1 MCQSPDAWDA
11 PRSVRLAGV
20 ADGTAFQAYGALR
33 LDLFQL
39 GAQGQHVVL
48 QVFFFA
54 LQQGAAGTGQL
65 QFGLH
70 FPGQAVAEIQRRLHG
85 APLALFLPQLLAHGL
100 QLILQDA
107 LFGLA
112 LPALFALR
120 LFRLLQL
127 LAQPGLDR
135 PFFVDF
141 EQRASFVGL
150 RALLCQFYGL
160 LQLSQVLGELF
171 VLPAQ
176 LLLDGGLF
184 IFQFF
189 LAQRGMTQVL
199 AQGGQFFAQVL
210 DLLLLPGQGLFARLS
225 CLLFSLQRFGGLLR
239 LLLRLL
245 YAFVRLGLIRLQFQ
259 AGLFQGLLPDFAQ
272 QFSRQGLQFFRNV
285 GQVQPDPAFFPQILP
300 ESLQGLGGRTHAA
313 LAHQLIQLVGRGR
326 DPVTEKQQS
335 SHFPVQRLG
344 MAEAFA
350 QISDIGQH
358 LAFGKRVWKHFQPVQ
373 GNLINN
379 ITYYIEF
386 IMFCM
391 LKFDISSIMSNI
403 YHQAAHPS
411 HKRRLRPCCRYI
423 GRWPHGLLPRS
434 RFHLFFIMNSPPLP
448 PSPVRAHGISQLLAR
463 FDGRDG
469 LNRALGGRAQI
480 EAQTDIDA
488 LRGWL
493 ARYAGNPRTYAN
505 YRKEAERLLLWSVVE
520 RRKPLSSLSHE
531 DIMAYRDFLADPQPA
546 ERWVI
551 QGGGR
556 PARHHPAW
564 RPFAGPLS
572 DASRNQAMLILNALF
587 SWLVQAGYLAG
598 NPLALSRQRGSARPA
613 RDVQRY
619 LTAEQWRWVQDWI
632 RALPE
637 EDRTARRHKARLRWL
652 FSVLYGGALR
662 ISELVQA
669 RMADVSARLDAQG
682 REQWWLQVR
691 GKGGKIRRVPMT
703 QELMQELLRYRQAHG
718 LEGPPH
724 ALEPQPLL
732 MSAGASDKHLSRA
745 MAHVLVKQVFVQA
758 AQALRERHP
767 EREAQARVLEQA
779 SAHWLRHSAGS
790 HMANQGMDL
799 RVIRDTLGHE
809 SIATTNIYLHADE
822 EQRHRA
828 LEQAHHLGW

>member
-1 MCQSPDAWDA
+1 
-11 PRSVRLAGV
+11 
-20 ADGTAFQAYGALR
+20 
-33 LDLFQL
+33 
-39 GAQGQHVVL
+39 
-48 QVFFFA
+48 
-54 LQQGAAGTGQL
+54 
-65 QFGLH
+65 
-70 FPGQAVAEIQRRLHG
+70 
-85 APLALFLPQLLAHGL
+85 
-100 QLILQDA
+100 
-107 LFGLA
+107 
-112 LPALFALR
+112 
-120 LFRLLQL
+120 
-127 LAQPGLDR
+127 
-135 PFFVDF
+135 
-141 EQRASFVGL
+141 
-150 RALLCQFYGL
+150 
-160 LQLSQVLGELF
+160 
-171 VLPAQ
+171 
-176 LLLDGGLF
+176 
-184 IFQFF
+184 
-189 LAQRGMTQVL
+189 
-199 AQGGQFFAQVL
+199 
-210 DLLLLPGQGLFARLS
+210 
-225 CLLFSLQRFGGLLR
+225 
-239 LLLRLL
+239 
-245 YAFVRLGLIRLQFQ
+245 
-259 AGLFQGLLPDFAQ
+259 
-272 QFSRQGLQFFRNV
+272 
-285 GQVQPDPAFFPQILP
+285 
-300 ESLQGLGGRTHAA
+300 
-313 LAHQLIQLVGRGR
+313 
-326 DPVTEKQQS
+326 
-335 SHFPVQRLG
+335 
-344 MAEAFA
+344 
-350 QISDIGQH
+350 
-358 LAFGKRVWKHFQPVQ
+358 
-373 GNLINN
+373 
-379 ITYYIEF
+379 
-386 IMFCM
+386 
-391 LKFDISSIMSNI
+391 
-403 YHQAAHPS
+403 
-411 HKRRLRPCCRYI
+411 
-423 GRWPHGLLPRS
+423 
-434 RFHLFFIMNSPPLP
+434 MNSPPPP
-448 PSPVRAHGISQLLAR
+448 PSPVRADGISQLLAQ
-463 FDGRDG
+463 FDGRNG

-531 DIMAYRDFLADPQPA
+531 DIMAYREFLADPQPA

-637 EDRTARRHKARLRWL
+637 EDRAARRHKARLRWL

-669 RMADVSARLDAQG
+669 RMADVSARIDAQG

-691 GKGGKIRRVPMT
+691 GKGDKIRRIPMT

-724 ALEPQPLL
+724 ALETQPLL
-732 MSAGASDKHLSRA
+732 MSAGASGKHLSRA